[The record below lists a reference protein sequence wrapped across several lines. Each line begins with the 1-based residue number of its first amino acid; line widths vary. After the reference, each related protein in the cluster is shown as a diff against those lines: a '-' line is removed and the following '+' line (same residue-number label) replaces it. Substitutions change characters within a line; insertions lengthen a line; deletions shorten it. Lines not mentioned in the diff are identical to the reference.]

1 MSRRN
6 ENSGGEA
13 TTEEGVVWRIKVG
26 VQAIHGNDFIVR
38 GEEKKRWEIKI
49 ILN

>member
-6 ENSGGEA
+6 ENNGGEA

-26 VQAIHGNDFIVR
+26 VQTIQGSDFIIR
-38 GEEKKRWEIKI
+38 KQEKKCWEIKI